1 MNVQDTPT
9 WQEQVRVMVAAE
21 GASAQR
27 LATVLSSDYVCVVA
41 VADLGEDI
49 AEVVRRLDVDVLVMA
64 GANAMSTA
72 RAIAEEVATAASRVT
87 VMIIDDP
94 DAAAD
99 VRVFWAKDRIRR
111 VSPRIEPPGPHL
123 AVRPA
128 LPLR

>member
-1 MNVQDTPT
+1 MNVLEPPAL
-9 WQEQVRVMVAAE
+9 QEQVRVMVAAG

-49 AEVVRRLDVDVLVMA
+49 AEAVRRLDIDVLVMA
-64 GANAMSTA
+64 GATAMSTA
-72 RAIAEEVATAASRVT
+72 RAIAEEVAAAASRVT

-99 VRVFWAKDRIRR
+99 VHVVWAKDRIRR
-111 VSPRIEPPGPHL
+111 VSQKCEPSELQVPPRVAAH
-123 AVRPA
+123 
-128 LPLR
+128 

>member
-1 MNVQDTPT
+1 MSVQAPPV

-49 AEVVRRLDVDVLVMA
+49 AEAVRRLDIDVLVMA
-64 GANAMSTA
+64 GATAMSTA

-99 VRVFWAKDRIRR
+99 VRVFWPKDRVRR
-111 VSPRIEPPGPHL
+111 VSHTWEPSELQVPRCVGAP
-123 AVRPA
+123 
-128 LPLR
+128 